1 MMRLNRLRG
10 RLVIRTALA
19 VLLAIQDGRAR
30 GDDSIKADGTLNSNP
45 SVIKVSTA
53 DGKTTYA
60 ISGGASRL
68 NDKYLFHSFSVFG
81 LKSNEIAHFLNSTG
95 AQSIFGRVTGGSQS
109 SIDGLIKANANLW
122 LINPSG
128 IVFGPNARLDVAG
141 TFHASTAKALTWG
154 SGLEFSAVNPGD
166 APVLSVDV
174 APGLQFGDH
183 AGMLSNE
190 GVLVVNDGQ
199 QLLLSGGPN
208 DRVSNVG
215 TLTASNSAVTPDTGT
230 SIVGPGVIIRS
241 EGGVIQLG
249 DASTTK
255 RLMLNGTTIAN
266 TTANSDTPAA
276 INLAG
281 KVIEISESVITSLA
295 AGEGA
300 GAAINIGSTKPSLLT
315 YINNSTIT
323 SSSSGPGNGGP
334 INIGSAATTNLTN
347 INYSQIISSSSG
359 PGDGGAIA
367 LQGRDVD
374 LYHSRISSQSS
385 SAGKGGAINIGTT
398 ASSYVTYIN
407 QSQITSES
415 SGAGNGGDIN
425 IGSATTTDLTD
436 IYDSQI
442 TSSSSDAGNS
452 GAISVSANRLILDQ
466 QAKLNT
472 LTTATASGD
481 RKSTRLNSS
490 HSSVSRMPSSA

>member
-19 VLLAIQDGRAR
+19 VLLAMQDGRAR

-190 GVLVVNDGQ
+190 GVLVVKDGQ

-208 DRVSNVG
+208 DRVSNLG
-215 TLTASNSAVTPDTGT
+215 TLTANGGAVTLSGGEITVKTDPTAITT
-230 SIVGPGVIIRS
+230 SAIKA
-241 EGGVIQLG
+241 EGGEITVG
-249 DASTTK
+249 DSKTSLISLSEASVAARSIT
-255 RLMLNGTTIAN
+255 LNAP
-266 TTANSDTPAA
+266 S
-276 INLAG
+276 
-281 KVIEISESVITSLA
+281 SESGPSALA
-295 AGEGA
+295 V
-300 GAAINIGSTKPSLLT
+300 NKSTLS
-315 YINNSTIT
+315 
-323 SSSSGPGNGGP
+323 
-334 INIGSAATTNLTN
+334 
-347 INYSQIISSSSG
+347 
-359 PGDGGAIA
+359 
-367 LQGRDVD
+367 
-374 LYHSRISSQSS
+374 
-385 SAGKGGAINIGTT
+385 
-398 ASSYVTYIN
+398 
-407 QSQITSES
+407 
-415 SGAGNGGDIN
+415 
-425 IGSATTTDLTD
+425 
-436 IYDSQI
+436 
-442 TSSSSDAGNS
+442 
-452 GAISVSANRLILDQ
+452 
-466 QAKLNT
+466 
-472 LTTATASGD
+472 ASGD
-481 RKSTRLNSS
+481 HASIQLLAPQGSITRSEEHTSEL
-490 HSSVSRMPSSA
+490 